1 MNRLYAWNNSREKE
15 HPDFFEL
22 CSLWKLLLR
31 SPAHLRAVQF
41 MFKFNELFKEYED
54 LHMVMPE
61 FHPDISCDWEGEL
74 WDAIGVHYIAYEIQ
88 ELIETLPAVPPLVVK
103 AS

>member
-41 MFKFNELFKEYED
+41 MFKFNELFK
-54 LHMVMPE
+54 
-61 FHPDISCDWEGEL
+61 
-74 WDAIGVHYIAYEIQ
+74 
-88 ELIETLPAVPPLVVK
+88 
-103 AS
+103 